1 MAFSNGFNGDIV
13 SLGYILK
20 TLDAK
25 SYVIPGI
32 TANAGISVSAMG
44 ESAFYYKRSVAGVTS
59 AAAGAQV
66 TWNGAKS
73 KGVTR
78 VSIDLTKCLQI
89 ADVIPH
95 CNFATVSAAVV
106 GDKVVQDTITC
117 ANMWNQ
123 AYLAALVEG
132 GTAKTYTGDLTVDNI
147 YKVIVGAKADFISA
161 HKTDYL
167 RPEALFVAPDVMALL
182 KEKNLVLFK
191 DNLTNK
197 SEKIEGYF
205 DEMAVIEAPD
215 LDAGKFIIMNSLGAG
230 APLNVSTLYT
240 VDSTPSGFI
249 GGIEIASEMLYGTEI
264 CQADLIYV
272 YSKA

>member
-44 ESAFYYKRSVAGVTS
+44 ESAFYYKRSVAGVT
-59 AAAGAQV
+59 AATAGAQV
-66 TWNGAKS
+66 TWNGDKS

-78 VSIDLTKCLQI
+78 VTIDLTKCLQI

-95 CNFATVSAAVV
+95 CNFATVSADVI

-123 AYLAALVEG
+123 AYLAALVAG
-132 GTAKTYTGDLTVDNI
+132 GTAKTYADILTVDNI

-167 RPEALFVAPDVMALL
+167 RPEALFVAPDVMALQ
-182 KEKNLVLFK
+182 KEKNCMINV
-191 DNLTNK
+191 
-197 SEKIEGYF
+197 KIL
-205 DEMAVIEAPD
+205 P
-215 LDAGKFIIMNSLGAG
+215 KK
-230 APLNVSTLYT
+230 
-240 VDSTPSGFI
+240 
-249 GGIEIASEMLYGTEI
+249 MLKEE
-264 CQADLIYV
+264 CKKL
-272 YSKA
+272 